1 MERTCVG
8 LLAIPADAA
17 HQLLVYGLILPVH
30 LIDLAFF
37 GTLRNGGPAD
47 VQRRCRD
54 PATLQALQLRV
65 AGYPDLSLRQHHS
78 CKSGA
83 ERDRRQRSPQHL
95 FLPECY
101 PGVVRIN
108 EHDVFD
114 HLRDS
119 SSPCERAPELVP
131 AHQLAV
137 SPVPRVGQLQLR
149 PAAHPAF
156 GEPVLAEY
164 LSVRHAFTMGG
175 APADELALR
184 VMWGRTPRAGG
195 NRPRGV
201 GAVPSYKT
209 LPVAEYLFRFA

>member
-17 HQLLVYGLILPVH
+17 HQLLVDGLILPVH

-54 PATLQALQLRV
+54 PATFQALQLPV
-65 AGYPDLSLRQHHS
+65 AGYADLSLRQHYS

-83 ERDRRQRSPQHL
+83 ERDRRQRSSEHL

-119 SSPCERAPELVP
+119 SSRCERALPNSYLLTSWLCRRFRRLGKYSCV
-131 AHQLAV
+131 L
-137 SPVPRVGQLQLR
+137 PRIL
-149 PAAHPAF
+149 
-156 GEPVLAEY
+156 
-164 LSVRHAFTMGG
+164 LS
-175 APADELALR
+175 ESLC
-184 VMWGRTPRAGG
+184 
-195 NRPRGV
+195 
-201 GAVPSYKT
+201 
-209 LPVAEYLFRFA
+209 

>member
-1 MERTCVG
+1 M
-8 LLAIPADAA
+8 
-17 HQLLVYGLILPVH
+17 PVPSMIGCRSSASPRSLW

-65 AGYPDLSLRQHHS
+65 AGYADLSLRQHHS
-78 CKSGA
+78 CAFQPKVRVDVHYKSGA
-83 ERDRRQRSPQHL
+83 ERDRRQRSPEHL

-119 SSPCERAPELVP
+119 SSPCERALPNSYLLTSWLCRRFQGLGNYSCV
-131 AHQLAV
+131 L
-137 SPVPRVGQLQLR
+137 PRIL
-149 PAAHPAF
+149 
-156 GEPVLAEY
+156 
-164 LSVRHAFTMGG
+164 LS
-175 APADELALR
+175 ESLC
-184 VMWGRTPRAGG
+184 
-195 NRPRGV
+195 
-201 GAVPSYKT
+201 
-209 LPVAEYLFRFA
+209 